1 MIDQTASANANA
13 NANAAREKAPWRD
26 AQEMLRSLRVE
37 GLHAIDPVG
46 FHYLETLASRAQNQQ
61 GSVQRILQDKLMSAT
76 LAFMEHDRAAQSKAV
91 QTDKTSPTQ
100 GRESLRGLVES
111 LGQHCFPQESTAT
124 EVRISP
130 QPELKSIQYFR
141 STWSKLS
148 MDRQVAH
155 AFAHA
160 PKNAGPLNS
169 HVMALRSLALMRDI
183 SPDYLNRFLG
193 YVDTLV
199 RLDQSGTVT
208 GLNRKLSTGTDADRK
223 KRGRR

>member
-1 MIDQTASANANA
+1 MIEPIA
-13 NANAAREKAPWRD
+13 NANAA
-26 AQEMLRSLRVE
+26 QEQTLCRNAEELLCELRVA
-37 GLHAIDPVG
+37 GRHVIDPVG
-46 FHYLETLASRAQNQQ
+46 FRYLETLASRVQKQN

-76 LAFMEHDRAAQSKAV
+76 LAFMEQDRAAQREGV
-91 QTDKTSPTQ
+91 QADKTPPTQ

-111 LGQHCFPQESTAT
+111 LGQQCFPQESKAT
-124 EVRISP
+124 EVRISL

-148 MDRQVAH
+148 IDRQVAH

-169 HVMALRSLALMRDI
+169 HVVALRSLALMRDI

-193 YVDTLV
+193 YVDTLA
-199 RLDQSGTVT
+199 RLDQSATVT